1 MDDRLEFLR
10 KRACDAM
17 IALAE
22 NRWVDADEAFHPH
35 ATWWIIG
42 QGELAHSRVRQLAT
56 ETEGQLSKHGLRV
69 MGTVAEG
76 NKVAVELRGEME
88 FPDGRT
94 YRNTYHHVVEFE
106 GDRIIRLHEY
116 FDTFYVRQVFGE
128 DLYERKIDADAA
140 AKQPV

>member
-1 MDDRLEFLR
+1 
-10 KRACDAM
+10 M

-22 NRWVDADEAFHPH
+22 NRWADADEAFHPH

-42 QGELAHSRVRQLAT
+42 QGELSHARVRALAT
-56 ETEGQLSKHGLRV
+56 ETEGQLTKHDLRV

-76 NKVAVELRGEME
+76 NKVAVELRGDMA

-94 YRNTYHHVVEFE
+94 YCNTYHHVVEFE

-116 FDTFYVRQVFGE
+116 FDTFYVRQVFGG
-128 DLYERKIDADAA
+128 DLYERKIETA
-140 AKQPV
+140 AKQPI